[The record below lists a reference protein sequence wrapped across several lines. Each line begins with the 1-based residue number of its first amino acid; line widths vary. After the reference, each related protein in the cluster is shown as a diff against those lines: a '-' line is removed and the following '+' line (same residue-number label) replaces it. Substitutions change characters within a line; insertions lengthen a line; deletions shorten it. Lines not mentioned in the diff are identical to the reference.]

1 MKHIFFFVYRR
12 ELQRIHVSDLYVEL
26 FKLKSRL
33 EDATA
38 LRRLIG
44 VLRLLNSQ
52 EGLDMKI
59 FGFFVG
65 KVPLLFV
72 F

>member
-26 FKLKSRL
+26 FKLKSKL
-33 EDATA
+33 EDATT
-38 LRRLIG
+38 LRWLIG